1 MMKIMI
7 VLGFLLTSF
16 AFASSHTCNDTIL
29 SHSYYKTCFSKN
41 KKLAR
46 WVSYTLNEEMFRGNA
61 NRENEFFIDPLIP
74 KYSLKP
80 EHYYRSGFDR
90 GHLVPAAD
98 MKITDISMRES
109 FFMTNVAAQSPSFNR
124 GVWKRAENLI
134 RGLTSPN
141 KNYEVISGLIF
152 DFRKKTPSTSH
163 LNIAKAFY
171 KIIFYHNKDEIKV
184 LAFLIPHKKSQ
195 EDLRAF
201 LVPVDTIEALT
212 NIDFFQDLPDS
223 IEDQIE
229 SKSRPHLWG
238 L

>member
-1 MMKIMI
+1 MI
-7 VLGFLLTSF
+7 AVFGLILTNL
-16 AFASSHTCNDTIL
+16 AFASLHTCNDTVL
-29 SHSYYKTCFSKN
+29 SHSFYKTCFSKN

-61 NRENEFFIDPLIP
+61 RRENKFFIDPLIP
-74 KYSLKP
+74 KYSPRP
-80 EHYYRSGFDR
+80 EHYYGSGFDR

-98 MKITDISMRES
+98 MKISDLAMRET

-124 GVWKRAENLI
+124 GVWKRLENLV
-134 RGLTSPN
+134 RGLTAPH
-141 KNYEVISGLIF
+141 KNYEVITGVIF
-152 DFRKKTPSTSH
+152 DFKKTTHQSRN
-163 LNIAKAFY
+163 LNIPKVFY
-171 KIIFYHNKDEIKV
+171 KIIFYHDKNEIKV
-184 LAFLIPHKKSQ
+184 LSFLVPHKKSK

-201 LVPVDTIEALT
+201 LVPLDTIEALT
-212 NIDFFQDLPDS
+212 SIDFFQDLPDS